1 MVPALAVAGELR
13 RRGHEALFIGTER
26 GMEAQLAP
34 RAGFPIEWI
43 EIGGLQGVGLGRAL
57 RTVSQLPPSVLRSRA
72 ILRGRGAAAVFSMG
86 GYVAAPVM
94 MAAMLRGTP
103 MVIMEP
109 NAVPGLVARRMS
121 RFVRRALVAFEEAR
135 RYFPKGR
142 SEVCGLPVRKE
153 FFEVGE
159 RDTNAAFTVLLTGG
173 SQGSRALNRIA
184 RVCWPLLKRTL
195 PGMRWIHQSGPAEF
209 ETMGRAFTE
218 SGLDGYVTP
227 FIEDMAGAYAGADLI
242 VGRSGAG
249 AIAEIAAA
257 GRPGRAGALSVRGRR
272 SSAPQRGGARASR
285 RGHRADGGPAD
296 GGAVLRR
303 HRNIGEGP
311 RAQAEN
317 GPLCAVHGAGG
328 HGGTGRGCVGGGRRS
343 ALTRKRSGRNNK
355 GTQCWMST
363 RRCTSREL
371 AERA

>member
-26 GMEAQLAP
+26 GMESQLAP

-57 RTVSQLPPSVLRSRA
+57 RTGSQLPPSVLRSRA

-159 RDTNAAFTVLLTGG
+159 RATNAAFTVLLTGG

-257 GRPGRAGALSVRGRR
+257 GRPAVLVPFPFAADDHQRHNAEALERVGAAIVLTEDRLTVERFCDAIGALAKDPERRQRMGRCAR
-272 SSAPQRGGARASR
+272 SMAR
-285 RGHRADGGPAD
+285 
-296 GGAVLRR
+296 
-303 HRNIGEGP
+303 EG
-311 RAQAEN
+311 
-317 GPLCAVHGAGG
+317 
-328 HGGTGRGCVGGGRRS
+328 T
-343 ALTRKRSGRNNK
+343 
-355 GTQCWMST
+355 
-363 RRCTSREL
+363 
-371 AERA
+371 AERAADVLEEVAAAR

>member
-1 MVPALAVAGELR
+1 VVPALAVAGELR

-43 EIGGLQGVGLGRAL
+43 EIGGLQGVGLRRAL

-94 MAAMLRGTP
+94 MAAALRGTP
-103 MVIMEP
+103 MVIMEA

-153 FFEVGE
+153 FFEVHE
-159 RDTNAAFTVLLTGG
+159 RDRNAVFTVLLTGG
-173 SQGSRALNRIA
+173 SQGSRSLNRIA
-184 RVCWPLLKRTL
+184 RECWPVLKRTL
-195 PGMRWIHQSGPAEF
+195 PGLRWIHQSGPTEF
-209 ETMGRAFTE
+209 EALGRAFTE

-257 GRPGRAGALSVRGRR
+257 GRAAVLVRFPFAADDHQRHNAEALERVGAAIVLTEDRLTVERFCDAIGALAKDAERRERMGRCARSMARAG
-272 SSAPQRGGARASR
+272 
-285 RGHRADGGPAD
+285 
-296 GGAVLRR
+296 
-303 HRNIGEGP
+303 
-311 RAQAEN
+311 
-317 GPLCAVHGAGG
+317 
-328 HGGTGRGCVGGGRRS
+328 T
-343 ALTRKRSGRNNK
+343 
-355 GTQCWMST
+355 
-363 RRCTSREL
+363 
-371 AERA
+371 AERAADVLEEVAATR